1 MLCSFPF
8 LVGPSSC
15 GLESGTGGVGA
26 PCTRDRDCEGDLVCR
41 RGVCAL
47 PEVDGGLDA
56 SPGDA
61 DVGDADADA
70 EASDADVGDADVD
83 AEMEA
88 SDADVDAERGDAE
101 PGDPDPD
108 DAGG

>member
-26 PCTRDRDCEGDLVCR
+26 PCTRDRDCQGDLVCR

-61 DVGDADADA
+61 DVGDADA